1 MYSTNTECF
10 SQRKF
15 KDALKKDG
23 YQYAGGQ
30 VTPLSSTETPKTTPV
45 TSKRKKKE
53 PTAAAAKGDETLS
66 KKQKRKSNDDD
77 ENKDEE
83 QI

>member
-1 MYSTNTECF
+1 MYSTNTEFF

-15 KDALKKDG
+15 RDALKKDG

-30 VTPLSSTETPKTTPV
+30 VTPLASTGAPETTPV
-45 TSKRKKKE
+45 PSKRKKKG
-53 PTAAAAKGDETLS
+53 PTAGAAKGDETPS
-66 KKQKRKSNDDD
+66 KKQKRKSGDDD
-77 ENKDEE
+77 KNNHEE